1 MGKIISS
8 YGGFSSTDIKNRAEI
23 PLQADMVVT
32 GNNVD
37 CSNLNVTQIKNVLGE
52 SSTAVGGLCTSPLV
66 NKWSGFSPVEW
77 YLSAG
82 SFLNRVKIPYSMG
95 SFAGYNHGAVS
106 AGFMGGSHITTFKY
120 ISGDSTPHTISTGL
134 QVGEINFP
142 SMVGATHVKMVIKE
156 GSTLVGSNLVAI
168 GTTYNDTTPINPF
181 YNVVMGSRTGTVTF
195 TAYAYLSNGNAD
207 ELCLFPNVPAWD
219 IAAVQRMPPAAA
231 VTSSPT
237 DTTIIKI
244 VAGSATIDLS
254 GNYTISI
261 SNITKWNMTPY
272 TGNINIKSEL
282 YNEVG
287 TLIATN
293 NSIVTNSSLRSFSG
307 NIGRAADYD
316 YVVKFIVTG
325 Y

>member
-1 MGKIISS
+1 MPKTLQA
-8 YGGFSSTDIKNRAEI
+8 YGGFTSADIKNRAEI
-23 PLQADMVVT
+23 PAQADMT
-32 GNNVD
+32 ISGSNVD
-37 CSNLNVTQIKNVLGE
+37 CVNIKDSDIKNVLGE
-52 SSTAVGGLCTSPLV
+52 SVTGVGALCISPLV
-66 NKWSGFSPVEW
+66 NKWSGFGPTEW
-77 YLSAG
+77 YVNAG
-82 SFLNRVKIPYSMG
+82 SFSNRIKTPYSM
-95 SFAGYNHGAVS
+95 SNWAGYNHGAVS

-120 ISGDSTPHTISTGL
+120 ISGDSTSHTISAGL

-156 GSTLVGSNLVAI
+156 GSTFIGSNLVAI

-181 YNVVMGSRTGTVTF
+181 YNVVMGSRTGTVTY

-207 ELCLFPNVPAWD
+207 ELCLFPNVSAWD
-219 IAAVQRMPPAAA
+219 IAAIQRMPPAAA
-231 VTSSPT
+231 VTSNPA

-293 NSIVTNSSLRSFSG
+293 NSIVTNSSLKSFSG
-307 NIGRAADYD
+307 NIGRTTDYD
-316 YVVKFIVTG
+316 YVVKFTVTG